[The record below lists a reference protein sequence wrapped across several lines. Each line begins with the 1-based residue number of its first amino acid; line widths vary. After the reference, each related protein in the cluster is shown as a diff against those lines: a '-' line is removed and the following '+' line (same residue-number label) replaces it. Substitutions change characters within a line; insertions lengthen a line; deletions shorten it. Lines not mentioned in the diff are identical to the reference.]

1 MHKETEEKLLEAV
14 LEIRN
19 WIRAASHGSVK
30 TLLQTALP
38 DSRSRMAYQM
48 LDGGV
53 SVDQVRIACKMSP
66 NAVVALASRCTSMG
80 LMEVREDKKRVRLF
94 DLSDFGLIDADAST
108 KSGKTV

>member
-1 MHKETEEKLLEAV
+1 MHKENEEKLLEAV

-19 WIRAASHGSVK
+19 WIRAASHGSVR
-30 TLLQTALP
+30 TLLETALP

-48 LDGGV
+48 LDGDA

-80 LMEVREDKKRVRLF
+80 LMEVRQDKKRVRLF
-94 DLSDFGLIDADAST
+94 NLSDFGLIDSDGFT
-108 KSGKTV
+108 KSG